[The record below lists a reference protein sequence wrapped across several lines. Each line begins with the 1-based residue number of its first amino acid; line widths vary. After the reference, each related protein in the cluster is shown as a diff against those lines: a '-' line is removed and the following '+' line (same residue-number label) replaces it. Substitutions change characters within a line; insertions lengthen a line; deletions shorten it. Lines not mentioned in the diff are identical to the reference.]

1 MPDPR
6 LNDLLLTEIGGTR
19 TRCAVARGDDV
30 PERIVVFDNTTH
42 ADPESVI
49 TAYLETLD
57 GEPPARAA
65 LAVAAPT
72 GTQPLHMT
80 NLDWTV
86 DMEQLKKRFG
96 WTAATVINDFE
107 ALACAVP
114 VLSPGE
120 LLTVRPGERDPAA
133 AIAVLGPGTGL
144 GVSGLVPC
152 GETWHPIR
160 GEGGHATLAA
170 ADEREAEVLAKLRC
184 EHGHVS
190 AERVLSGSGLLSLY
204 QLSAHAPRARSPAD
218 VTRLAGAG
226 DRDALDTL
234 ELFFRFLGT
243 ISSDLALTLG
253 ARGGVYLGGGILPHF
268 KEQLARSDFGSRFV
282 DKGRYR
288 AYLERIPVYLILADT
303 PALQGIARHP
313 DVKRITE

>member
-6 LNDLLLTEIGGTR
+6 LNDLLLIEIGGTR
-19 TRCAVARGDDV
+19 TRCAVARGDDI

-49 TAYLETLD
+49 IAYLETLD

-80 NLDWTV
+80 NLDWTL
-86 DMEQLKKRFG
+86 DPERLKKRFG
-96 WTAATVINDFE
+96 WKAATVINDFE

-152 GETWHPIR
+152 GETWQPIR
-160 GEGGHATLAA
+160 GEGGHVTLAA
-170 ADEREAEVLAKLRC
+170 ADEREADVLAKLRR

-190 AERVLSGSGLLSLY
+190 AERVLSGAGLLALY
-204 QLSAHAPRARSPAD
+204 QLIADAPRANSPAD
-218 VTRLAGAG
+218 VTHLAAAG
-226 DRDALDTL
+226 DRHALDTI

-243 ISSDLALTLG
+243 VSSDLALTLG
-253 ARGGVYLGGGILPHF
+253 ARGGVYLGGGILPRL
-268 KEQLARSDFGSRFV
+268 KEQLAHSGFLERFV

-288 AYLERIPVYLILADT
+288 GYLERIPVYLILADT
-303 PALQGIARHP
+303 PALRGIALHP
-313 DVKRITE
+313 NVKRFSE